1 MKKIVNIVL
10 IATAFFIT
18 SCDYNGKHFPNYN
31 DNAPTDVQTID
42 YTMTDADYK
51 TVATNSTNKAL
62 ANADGVADELEL
74 VETQKAFSEAI
85 SAEKYAPA
93 LLASKF
99 LTMDNTSAVRLT
111 YNVMGSMPAYI
122 DTLNRVGI
130 IALNNNDYDTV
141 YNTAS
146 DTTYFKNQTQINT
159 FMSKILKGRLP
170 AATQDTIIHT
180 TYNFRVGTTTEIRAN
195 LFKYSGS
202 DWVEYKNSLVY
213 VMQKNDYT
221 PMGIRYDNFSGTQAD
236 SYLPV
241 FLKNKYPY
249 AAADQKV
256 CVVYKYYVSS
266 SNTYIKADE
275 YTYDGTSWAK
285 STAITTVTSQ
295 FVKTSNKWVFNP
307 SVTINL
313 SPIRNDAA
321 IKAYYQAAV
330 DWVWENIDQPAGC
343 TAKGQGYVTS
353 YGNNDYYGGMSA
365 YYNNVDMRPSKARE
379 HVANSPIEAIKNAY
393 PSSMTDEEVVAKMTA
408 NLIKSLNGMLEKMH
422 PEAEPVDGIEVT
434 YTINMPFYQGN
445 EITKNTHT
453 VKFKVIAAG
462 KFEYVEGSLQPIE

>member
-10 IATAFFIT
+10 IAIAFFIT

-31 DNAPTDVQTID
+31 DNTPTDVQTID

-62 ANADGVADELEL
+62 ANADGVADNLKL
-74 VETQKAFSEAI
+74 VETQKAFNEAI

-93 LLASKF
+93 LLAIKF
-99 LTMDNTSAVRLT
+99 PTLDNNSAVRLT
-111 YNVMGSMPAYI
+111 YNVMGSLPAYI

-146 DTTYFKNQTQINT
+146 DTTYFKNQAQINT

-170 AATQDTIIHT
+170 AAIQDTIIHT

-221 PMGIRYDNFSGTQAD
+221 PMGLRYDNFSGTQAD

-285 STAITTVTSQ
+285 STAITTITNQ
-295 FVKTSNKWVFNP
+295 FVKTGNKWVFNP

-321 IKAYYQAAV
+321 IQAYYQAAV

-365 YYNNVDMRPSKARE
+365 YYNNVDMRAEKARE
-379 HVANSPIEAIKNAY
+379 QTSKSTIEAIKNAY
-393 PSSMTDEEVVAKMTA
+393 PAEWTTQQVEDQMAK
-408 NLIKSLNGMLEKMH
+408 NLIAELNGMLQKKH
-422 PEAEPVDGIEVT
+422 PEAVPVEGVEVI
-434 YTINMPFYQGN
+434 YTINMPIYKG
-445 EITKNTHT
+445 TPVTTNTHT
-453 VKFKVIAAG
+453 IKYKVVGQG
-462 KFEYVEGSLQPIE
+462 KFEYVEGSFLPIE

>member
-18 SCDYNGKHFPNYN
+18 SCDYNGKNFPGY
-31 DNAPTDVQTID
+31 DSYMPSYTPTLD

-295 FVKTSNKWVFNP
+295 FVKTNNVWVYNP

-313 SPIRNDAA
+313 SPIPNNAT

-353 YGNNDYYGGMSA
+353 FGNSDYYGGMSA
-365 YYNNVDMRPSKARE
+365 YHNNVDMRAEPARKQTSK
-379 HVANSPIEAIKNAY
+379 SPIEAIKNAY

-434 YTINMPFYQGN
+434 YTINIPFYQGKKV
-445 EITKNTHT
+445 EKNTHT